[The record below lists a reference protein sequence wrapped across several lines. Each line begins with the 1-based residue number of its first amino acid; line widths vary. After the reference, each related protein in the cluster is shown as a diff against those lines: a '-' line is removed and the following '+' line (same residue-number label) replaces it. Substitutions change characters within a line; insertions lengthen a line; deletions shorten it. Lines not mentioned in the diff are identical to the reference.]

1 MISMAEKVR
10 IIERTRVVIGM
21 ILISLFP
28 ILVSLAIISSLS
40 AINGIL
46 TLKVMAFWFGTT
58 LLGFIILPRL
68 QIIRKEENFSFDRKL
83 RRKIRRFGTP
93 QKFVCSRCGK
103 IFSNGQAM
111 GGHKSACKR
120 RK

>member
-1 MISMAEKVR
+1 MAEKVR
-10 IIERTRVVIGM
+10 IIEKTRVVIGL
-21 ILISLFP
+21 ILIAIFP
-28 ILVSLAIISSLS
+28 ILMSLS
-40 AINGIL
+40 IIMTLSAMNWTS
-46 TLKVMAFWFGTT
+46 TLKVMTFWISTT
-58 LLGFIILPRL
+58 LLGLVILPRL
-68 QIIRKEENFSFDRKL
+68 QIVRKEENFSFDRKL

-103 IFSNGQAM
+103 AFSSGQAM

>member
-1 MISMAEKVR
+1 MIVMAEKVR
-10 IIERTRVVIGM
+10 IIERTRVVIGL
-21 ILISLFP
+21 ILIAIFP
-28 ILVSLAIISSLS
+28 ILMSLS
-40 AINGIL
+40 IVMTLSAMNWTS
-46 TLKVMAFWFGTT
+46 TLKVMTFWICTT
-58 LLGFIILPRL
+58 FLGLIILPRL
-68 QIIRKEENFSFDRKL
+68 QIVRKEENFSFDRKL